1 MPIKFRKVSAKDSI
15 FIKTREKLLKDYVYF
30 QEYADNLTEQAGRAK
45 DNKSGKGRSYANYLI
60 RLVVFYQELSESEV
74 NELLTFATLKEI
86 EKVVNS
92 EGFKR
97 FNKNESH
104 FPSAAFNCY
113 ISCITHI
120 NAEKEE
126 KLDLQIN
133 NNIETSFDEDKSN
146 NTSSII
152 ERAQEREE
160 MVITNGVST
169 YPRRIEESLEA
180 KRRSNWQCELNSN
193 HTTFISQANK
203 KPYMESHHLI
213 PMAAQGYFENT
224 LDFADNIICLCPN
237 CHRKIH
243 HVTSQEKK
251 EILKYLFKKR
261 EQRYLKFGINVNFK
275 MLLNFYEII

>member
-92 EGFKR
+92 EGF
-97 FNKNESH
+97 
-104 FPSAAFNCY
+104 NCY

-126 KLDLQIN
+126 KLELQIN

-180 KRRSNWQCELNSN
+180 KRRSNWQCE
-193 HTTFISQANK
+193 
-203 KPYMESHHLI
+203 
-213 PMAAQGYFENT
+213 
-224 LDFADNIICLCPN
+224 
-237 CHRKIH
+237 
-243 HVTSQEKK
+243 
-251 EILKYLFKKR
+251 
-261 EQRYLKFGINVNFK
+261 
-275 MLLNFYEII
+275 

>member
-1 MPIKFRKVSAKDSI
+1 
-15 FIKTREKLLKDYVYF
+15 
-30 QEYADNLTEQAGRAK
+30 
-45 DNKSGKGRSYANYLI
+45 RS
-60 RLVVFYQELSESEV
+60 
-74 NELLTFATLKEI
+74 

-146 NTSSII
+146 NTRSII

-169 YPRRIEESLEA
+169 YLRRIEESLEA

-193 HTTFISQANK
+193 HTTLISHANNK
-203 KPYMESHHLI
+203 TYMESHHLI
-213 PMAAQGYFENT
+213 PMPAQGYFEKT
-224 LDFADNIICLCPN
+224 LNFADNIICLWPN
-237 CHRKIH
+237 CHQKIN
-243 HVTSQEKK
+243 HVTSEEKK
-251 EILKYLFKKR
+251 EVLKYLFKKR